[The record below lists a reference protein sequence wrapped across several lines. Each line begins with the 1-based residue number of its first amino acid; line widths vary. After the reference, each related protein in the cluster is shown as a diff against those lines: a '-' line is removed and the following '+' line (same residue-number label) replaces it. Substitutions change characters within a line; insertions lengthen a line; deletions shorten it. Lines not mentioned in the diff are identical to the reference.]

1 MKNTKNYSSKQKL
14 QRLTTASVLA
24 ALSLVLMATVRFPL
38 FTAFYE
44 MEFSDFPLL
53 VCSAVLGP
61 VYSIVA
67 LFVVCLIQ
75 TLTVSAQSGFI
86 GFVMHFVSSALMIIV
101 VNAIRNKISGTKGIV
116 LSALSGV
123 CVMTLVMIPMN
134 IWLTSSFM
142 QLPLESFISGYLA
155 VCVAF
160 NVVKSLSNIILYSIL
175 SPIIKKQY
183 DKLFAKN

>member
-1 MKNTKNYSSKQKL
+1 MKTQKKYSNKQKL
-14 QRLTTASVLA
+14 QRLTTVSVLS
-24 ALSLVLMATVRFPL
+24 ALSIVFMATIRFPL

-53 VCSAVLGP
+53 VCSAVVGP
-61 VYSIVA
+61 VYSVAA

-75 TLTVSAQSGFI
+75 TLTVSSASGFI

-101 VNAIRNKISGTKGIV
+101 VNFVREKIKGTKGAVIA
-116 LSALSGV
+116 ALSGV
-123 CVMTLVMIPMN
+123 TVMTVVMIPMN

-142 QLPLESFISGYLA
+142 QLPLKSFITGYLA

-160 NVVKSLSNIILYSIL
+160 NVVKSLANIILFTVL
-175 SPIIKKQY
+175 SPIVKKQY

>member
-24 ALSLVLMATVRFPL
+24 ALSLVLMATIRFPL

-61 VYSIVA
+61 AYSIVA
-67 LFVVCLIQ
+67 LFVVCLVQ

-86 GFVMHFVSSALMIIV
+86 GFVMHFVSSALMILV
-101 VNAIRNKISGTKGIV
+101 VNAIRNKINGTKGV
-116 LSALSGV
+116 VFSGLAGV
-123 CVMTLVMIPMN
+123 VVMTIIMIPMN

-142 QLPLESFISGYLA
+142 QLPLESFVSGYLV

-160 NVVKSLSNIILYSIL
+160 NVVKSLCNIILFSAL
-175 SPIIKKQY
+175 APIVKKQY
-183 DKLFAKN
+183 NKLFTKN